1 MGVSSEQYIEMCDK
15 MMAEL
20 NEEELGYIEMEN
32 ARDKYMEYME
42 DINACT
48 QSELTIKQ

>member
-32 ARDKYMEYME
+32 AKNECTE
-42 DINACT
+42 DIT
-48 QSELTIKQ
+48 VFIQSELITNQQNF